1 MRILGKY
8 IGNNIVRA
16 IASVLFALLAIFS
29 FFGFMGEI
37 DDVGTGNFDW
47 ISAVY
52 VVFLEVPKLT
62 YDLIPFA
69 TLIGS
74 MIALGDLTDSNELTA
89 IRVAGGSKGDF
100 AKTIFRSS
108 AVLIIFALALGELI
122 VPFSEERASHLKLAL
137 KNDSDLT
144 ITGSGY
150 WARDNNN
157 FIRIG
162 DIFAGQK
169 FSDITIYEFDD
180 RNHLKVVISA
190 SSASFDSGFWFLNDA
205 NLTTFDGASVDA
217 EKRKRLLWPSK
228 LDPKVV
234 EMVATKS
241 SNYTLLSLYRYWRFA
256 RNNNQKSDR
265 LERIFWDK
273 MVCPLGIFALMGLSF
288 GLSFGNKRSSSASRR
303 VLLGAG
309 LGLFYHVS
317 CQLFSQAAIVYS
329 IAPFV
334 GVVLPPIIVLILAA
348 AFQERAA

>member
-8 IGNNIVRA
+8 IGNNIISA
-16 IASVLFALLAIFS
+16 IASVLVVLLAIFS
-29 FFGFMGEI
+29 FFGFLGEI
-37 DDVGTGNFDW
+37 DDIGTGNFDW

-74 MIALGDLTDSNELTA
+74 MIAMGDLADSNELIA
-89 IRVAGGSKGDF
+89 IRVAGGSKAGF
-100 AKTIFRSS
+100 GKTIFRTS
-108 AVLIIFALALGELI
+108 AMLIMFALLLGELI
-122 VPFSEERASHLKLAL
+122 VPFSQEKASRLKLAL
-137 KNDSDLT
+137 KSDSDIT

-162 DIFAGQK
+162 DIFSGQK

-190 SSASFDSGFWFLNDA
+190 SSANLDSGFWFLNDA
-205 NLTTFDGASVDA
+205 KLTIFDGSKVDA
-217 EKRKRLLWPSK
+217 EKRGRLLWPSK

-234 EMVATKS
+234 EMVATES

-256 RNNNQKSDR
+256 RNNNHESDR
-265 LERIFWDK
+265 LERVFWDK

-303 VLLGAG
+303 VLFGAG

-329 IAPFV
+329 IAPFA
-334 GVVLPPIIVLILAA
+334 GVILPPIIVLTLAA
-348 AFQERAA
+348 AFHERTG

>member
-1 MRILGKY
+1 MRILRKY
-8 IGNNIVRA
+8 IGNNIISA
-16 IASVLFALLAIFS
+16 IASVLVALLAIFS
-29 FFGFMGEI
+29 FFSFMGEI
-37 DDVGTGNFDW
+37 DDIGTGNFDW
-47 ISAVY
+47 LSAVY
-52 VVFLEVPKLT
+52 VVFLEMPKLT
-62 YDLIPFA
+62 YELIPFA

-74 MIALGDLTDSNELTA
+74 MIAMGDLADSNELIA
-89 IRVAGGSKGDF
+89 IRVAGGSKRDF

-108 AVLIIFALALGELI
+108 AVLVVFALALGELI
-122 VPFSEERASHLKLAL
+122 VPFSEEKATRLKIAL

-162 DIFAGQK
+162 DIFSGQK

-190 SSASFDSGFWFLNDA
+190 SSANFDSGFWFLDDA
-205 NLTTFDGASVDA
+205 SLTIFDGSKVEAN
-217 EKRKRLLWPSK
+217 KRERLLWPSK

-241 SNYTLLSLYRYWRFA
+241 SNYTILSLYRYWRFA
-256 RNNNQKSDR
+256 RDNNQKSDR

-273 MVCPLGIFALMGLSF
+273 MVCPLGIVALMVLSF

-303 VLLGAG
+303 VLSGAG

-317 CQLFSQAAIVYS
+317 CQLFSQAAVVYS

-334 GVVLPPIIVLILAA
+334 GVVLPPVIVLTLAVV
-348 AFQERAA
+348 FQE